1 MRSALKLAQEGYNDV
16 EHLHLGNEE
25 RLIFVKALV
34 SLIHY
39 SREAPLCLEGY
50 RYQQNNKHCSDVTT
64 ASKII
69 TGNLNLEMFSTFR
82 EYSLA
87 KV

>member
-1 MRSALKLAQEGYNDV
+1 M
-16 EHLHLGNEE
+16 
-25 RLIFVKALV
+25 

-87 KV
+87 KVQQFANCEGSHSLKSFGTNLATKTDVSFEVF